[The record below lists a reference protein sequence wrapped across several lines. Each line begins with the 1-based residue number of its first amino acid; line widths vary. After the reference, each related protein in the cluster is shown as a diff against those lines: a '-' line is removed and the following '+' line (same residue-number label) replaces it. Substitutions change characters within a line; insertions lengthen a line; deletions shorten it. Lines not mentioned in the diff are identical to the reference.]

1 MNYHKVLF
9 AGLWLAG
16 LTAQA
21 QEVGFT
27 QFFVNPSLLNPSF
40 VGAEGR
46 PAMFLSYRK
55 QWVGVDGSPS
65 IMNFNFQ
72 TALPNR
78 VNLGVNLN
86 NTSMGLVSNSGV
98 LVTGGYTLPLAT
110 DQFLRFGMSVGGTFT
125 KVDVAALNFGSSVLN
140 NPTDPIL
147 SNLAGNTFQLAG
159 NLGISYH
166 NKGFH
171 GGVALPALFQPA
183 YLTASSFNA
192 NFKAFDNLILHASNR
207 FMLQKGKNAFEPYVI
222 YRMNKGLPAQFEV
235 AALFHYQH
243 LGWIGASYKQDYGM
257 SGLLGMKMNKILAIG
272 YSYSL
277 PTSGDKAIGKASHE
291 IHIAYLLTKPKKDVE
306 QTYSFVNTEIIHKK
320 AKEPQLVVKKTE
332 TKPPPKTQPKPAET
346 KPVETKPAETKPVVP
361 VVAPADQQH
370 LEEQEKMSRLDVH
383 QDNPLE
389 THEETHHPH
398 AERHEFVKKGTHTSE
413 MDLGNYVIVGVFR
426 VEANAKKY
434 SDGLKKLGFPDVDY
448 GYQSAHGTWYVHIE
462 GSDDIN
468 ESRAARDKFRKL
480 RIFRDAWLL
489 TVHE

>member
-1 MNYHKVLF
+1 
-9 AGLWLAG
+9 
-16 LTAQA
+16 
-21 QEVGFT
+21 
-27 QFFVNPSLLNPSF
+27 
-40 VGAEGR
+40 
-46 PAMFLSYRK
+46 
-55 QWVGVDGSPS
+55 
-65 IMNFNFQ
+65 MNFNFQ

-86 NTSMGLVSNSGV
+86 STQMGLVTNTGA
-98 LVTGGYTLPLAT
+98 LITGGYTLPLAT
-110 DQFLRFGMSVGGTFT
+110 DQFLRFGMSVGATST
-125 KVDVAALNFGSSVLN
+125 KVDVNALNFGSSVLN

-147 SNLAGNTFQLAG
+147 TNLNGNSIQMAG
-159 NLGISYH
+159 NLGVSYH
-166 NKGFH
+166 MKNFH

-183 YLTASSFNA
+183 YLTSSSFNA
-192 NFKAFDNLILHASNR
+192 NFKAFDNIIIHASNR
-207 FMLQKGKNAFEPYVI
+207 FMLQKGKNAFEPYVV
-222 YRMNKGLPAQFEV
+222 YRMNKGLPGQFEV

-243 LGWIGASYKQDYGM
+243 VGWIGASYKQDYGM
-257 SGLLGMKMNKILAIG
+257 SAMLGMKMNKILAIG

-277 PTSGDKAIGKASHE
+277 PSSGDNSIGKASHE
-291 IHIAYLLTKPKKDVE
+291 IHIAYLLQKPKKDVE

-320 AKEPQLVVKKTE
+320 AKTPQLVVKKTE
-332 TKPPPKTQPKPAET
+332 TKPAPAKPQPKPA
-346 KPVETKPAETKPVVP
+346 ETKPAETKPVAP
-361 VVAPADQQH
+361 VVAPAVDAQH
-370 LEEQEKMSRLDVH
+370 LEEQEKMTRLDVH
-383 QDNPLE
+383 SDNPLE
-389 THEETHHPH
+389 THDETHHPH

-448 GYQSAHGTWYVHIE
+448 GYQSTHGTWYVHIE